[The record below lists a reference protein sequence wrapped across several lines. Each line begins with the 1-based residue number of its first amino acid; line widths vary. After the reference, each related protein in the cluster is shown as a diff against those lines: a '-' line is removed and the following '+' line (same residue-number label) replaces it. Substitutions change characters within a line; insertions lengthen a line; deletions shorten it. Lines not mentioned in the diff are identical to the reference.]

1 MADMLTVRAAAA
13 IICCYLVTGLDGT
26 EEPVAAG
33 ADLQILTDIEAQ
45 DLQDKVAF
53 GSDDGIVADIDAG
66 QRAAKIMSLLETAR
80 LTGTA

>member
-1 MADMLTVRAAAA
+1 
-13 IICCYLVTGLDGT
+13 LVAGLDGI
-26 EEPVAAG
+26 EQPVAAG
-33 ADLQILTDIEAQ
+33 IDLKILTDIHTCA
-45 DLQDKVAF
+45 LQDKVAL